1 MELRNKCSP
10 GINTAVE
17 MVPGSSTS
25 SDTKY
30 YDLTTKKTGLFHSDE
45 ALLQGKN
52 KQTRDYVYSR
62 LDAPPPSPESSF
74 FCDLGKSMMKMGKGR
89 SRHRQCRGRS
99 EGTVLWSTT
108 R

>member
-62 LDAPPPSPESSF
+62 LDAPPPPPRVKLLLRLGQINDEDGEGSESSQAMQGEIRRN
-74 FCDLGKSMMKMGKGR
+74 CALVN
-89 SRHRQCRGRS
+89 H
-99 EGTVLWSTT
+99 
-108 R
+108 